1 MTSTILTTAQAHHN
15 HILRSGGSR
24 PAEPNIFLAGGK
36 DIPEDLRTH
45 RVEHFTDRVKF
56 HIENRYEH
64 FEVTTEV
71 RHVDGR
77 SLRVYGWIYR
87 TYVAE

>member
-1 MTSTILTTAQAHHN
+1 MTSTILTTAQAHPDHVF
-15 HILRSGGSR
+15 RSDGSHS
-24 PAEPNIFLAGGK
+24 AEPNIFLSGGK
-36 DIPEDLRTH
+36 DISEGMRIH
-45 RVEHFTDRVKF
+45 RVDHFTDRVKF
-56 HIENRYEH
+56 HVENRYEH
-64 FEVTTEV
+64 FEATTEV